1 VSEPTINY
9 PAESGSGLKIPI
21 LFGVVIALLAAT
33 VSLFWQ
39 LDQVRTE
46 MSKMRESLLT
56 EMSNLRETS
65 SVTTQTNRRHLDSIR
80 EELEKA
86 RRQASMAAGQA
97 KVEAVEQIGAL
108 EKKLA
113 EEQSKL
119 ARQQQQTKEELSKQ
133 VEQVAT
139 TATTKIGEVSS
150 DVSAVRTEVARN
162 KSEAD
167 KIAALLK
174 RVQGDLGEQSGLI
187 ATNAKELGALKA
199 LGERNYVEFNLAKTR
214 QPQKVADIMIQLKRT
229 DHKRNRFTIELV
241 ADDKK
246 VEKKDRTV
254 NEPLQFYTSKY
265 RQPYELVVN
274 EVTQD
279 RIAGYLAQPK
289 SLAARTPGS

>member
-1 VSEPTINY
+1 MSEPTITY

-21 LFGVVIALLAAT
+21 LFGVVIALLAAN
-33 VSLFWQ
+33 VYLFWQ

-46 MSKMRESLLT
+46 VSKMRESLLT

-113 EEQSKL
+113 DEQSRL
-119 ARQQQQTKEELSKQ
+119 AKQQQQTKEELSQQ
-133 VEQVAT
+133 VQQVAT
-139 TATTKIGEVSS
+139 AATSKIGEVSS
-150 DVSAVRTEVARN
+150 DVSAVRSEVAKN

-167 KIAALLK
+167 KLAAALK

-187 ATNAKELGALKA
+187 ATNSRELGALKA
-199 LGERNYVEFNLAKTR
+199 LGDRNYVEFNLAKTKA
-214 QPQKVADIMIQLKRT
+214 PQKVADILIQLKKT

-241 ADDKK
+241 ADDKR
-246 VEKKDRTV
+246 VEKKDRTI
-254 NEPLQFYTSKY
+254 NEPLQFYVMKY
-265 RQPYELVVN
+265 RQPYELVIN
-274 EVTQD
+274 EVKQD
-279 RIAGYLAQPK
+279 RIAGYLSQPK
-289 SLAARTPGS
+289 VQASRTPGS